1 MKERL
6 TRNMGLKV
14 LSLFVAFLVWVVILN
29 VDDPMTTK
37 TFRNIPVTKINENAL
52 AQKDKVYEVVSGDTV
67 DVKVRAKRSIIESLD
82 NSDFQA
88 IADLSKL
95 SIVYAVPIEVSVPK
109 YGDKVEIL
117 DQNYTMQVTLEN
129 LETKQFKINVVTV
142 GTVAD
147 GYYIKDKTTSP
158 NIIQVSGA
166 ESVINKIDQ
175 VVVEVNVNNIRES
188 FTKTEKPKVY
198 DKNGTVMDYG
208 KMTLSSDEVDV
219 SVDLLKTKTVNLYID
234 LKGTPYYGY
243 KFGKFD
249 YEPHEVVIAGEQGE
263 LDKVQYIIGEYNI
276 NYKRENISDEDK
288 NKDVITVEDE
298 VNIADFIK
306 NDVILV
312 DDNQKAVVN
321 IQMEKLKSKDI
332 DLNSSDIEMKNLPEG
347 LEATIDTKEIQVE
360 VLGDENVLAGINKYN
375 LKPYVNLSDAD
386 VGTRL
391 FQIHFNPP
399 DSDVTISGA
408 NVWITVNK
416 AP

>member
-276 NYKRENISDEDK
+276 NYKRENISDENK